1 MSDDAGV
8 CGIVGREVAVKKSLG
23 REVLLALFLCLV
35 WGRIA
40 WAREVIIAADEP
52 VEPPTWALLQRELL
66 QAQTRAGIEYFH
78 RYFDERGYI
87 RAVLRWGGN
96 DGPDDAIESL
106 HGWPIL
112 HALGAPDTV
121 LHMYKKAWEG
131 HLKQYTEAKTVDVP
145 FARDGMYYREFPV
158 MFDWLHNAEG
168 LRVFNLQGLSD
179 PYDEAFQDRVRR
191 YAGFYTGEDAEAPNY
206 DPEHRIIR
214 SMFNGSRG
222 PLLRDATA
230 LDWAGDP
237 IEVEARFNPRHGER
251 NYAEM
256 LAHFEEYTDI
266 VGDLPQNLSATTL
279 ALNAYMLTGEA
290 KYRNWLLEYIDAWR
304 ERMVANGG
312 VIPTKIGLDGRIG
325 GPQGK
330 WYGGV
335 YGWGFTVVVPQNG
348 QLSNR
353 NTHYLGLTGFG
364 NAFLLTGDTSY
375 VDVWGEMIDIINS
388 NGKEEDGRM
397 LYPHMYGDEGW
408 YAYSGSPY
416 SYGAREIYYWTL
428 REEDGKR
435 QGGDGWWTFLEGR
448 KPRYPEQVLRGDLG
462 WVQRRV
468 EAMRRDPTTPQT
480 RLSDDPMIYNPVA
493 VGHLVQLMLG
503 GLPPGVPL
511 IGGPLHCRVR
521 YFDPVRRRA
530 GIPEDVAA
538 LVEAL
543 SADGM
548 ALRLVNTNQ
557 VEAREVV
564 VQGGAYGEHQFLDAA
579 IGGGTTTVDGPFFT
593 VRLAPG
599 AGVRLELGMQ
609 RYANQPTFTFPWD
622 RKE

>member
-1 MSDDAGV
+1 
-8 CGIVGREVAVKKSLG
+8 
-23 REVLLALFLCLV
+23 
-35 WGRIA
+35 
-40 WAREVIIAADEP
+40 
-52 VEPPTWALLQRELL
+52 
-66 QAQTRAGIEYFH
+66 
-78 RYFDERGYI
+78 
-87 RAVLRWGGN
+87 
-96 DGPDDAIESL
+96 
-106 HGWPIL
+106 
-112 HALGAPDTV
+112 
-121 LHMYKKAWEG
+121 
-131 HLKQYTEAKTVDVP
+131 
-145 FARDGMYYREFPV
+145 
-158 MFDWLHNAEG
+158 
-168 LRVFNLQGLSD
+168 
-179 PYDEAFQDRVRR
+179 
-191 YAGFYTGEDAEAPNY
+191 
-206 DPEHRIIR
+206 
-214 SMFNGSRG
+214 
-222 PLLRDATA
+222 
-230 LDWAGDP
+230 
-237 IEVEARFNPRHGER
+237 
-251 NYAEM
+251 
-256 LAHFEEYTDI
+256 
-266 VGDLPQNLSATTL
+266 
-279 ALNAYMLTGEA
+279 
-290 KYRNWLLEYIDAWR
+290 
-304 ERMVANGG
+304 
-312 VIPTKIGLDGRIG
+312 
-325 GPQGK
+325 
-330 WYGGV
+330 
-335 YGWGFTVVVPQNG
+335 
-348 QLSNR
+348 
-353 NTHYLGLTGFG
+353 
-364 NAFLLTGDTSY
+364 
-375 VDVWGEMIDIINS
+375 
-388 NGKEEDGRM
+388 M

-428 REEDGKR
+428 REEDRKR
-435 QGGDGWWTFLEGR
+435 QGDGWWTFLEGR

-462 WVQRRV
+462 WVQSRV

-511 IGGPLHCRVR
+511 IAGPLHCRVR
-521 YFDPVRRRA
+521 YFDPARRRA